1 MPSSNS
7 SLSFD
12 EQLAAAV
19 VQSATATTHWE
30 QEALVAA
37 MAAARKPLVDAQAR
51 EHATTITWE
60 KLKTIAHHLEQ

>member
-1 MPSSNS
+1 
-7 SLSFD
+7 
-12 EQLAAAV
+12 
-19 VQSATATTHWE
+19 
-30 QEALVAA
+30 